1 MNEIDI
7 AKSLLD
13 LSKEVGVIQ
22 GTQSTF
28 IVVIGGIGSVGVL
41 VIGYLGH
48 CLFRLGREL
57 TDLNNKIV
65 QMTGP
70 GNKN

>member
-13 LSKEVGVIQ
+13 LTREVGVIQ

-28 IVVIGGIGSVGVL
+28 TIVIGGIGTVGVM

-57 TDLNNKIV
+57 TDLNNKIA
-65 QMTGP
+65 QMTGH